1 MLNETDKLDA
11 KPASTPIKPNKKL
24 YLEEDEPLKDIGQYQ
39 RLISKLIY
47 LNVTKSEITFVVS
60 LVS

>member
-1 MLNETDKLDA
+1 M
-11 KPASTPIKPNKKL
+11 KPNKKL